1 MAFFLVIWLGIHFT
15 KGEKSFATLLYF
27 QVLLLEMIEDLHGS
41 SCALVSFNTS
51 SYFLI
56 SEPDANKLQG
66 SPSEPPVERST
77 IMENFG
83 SSVDMESHETSPE
96 DDLLL
101 SVASAG
107 PLFRSTIN
115 HLKVPGSSIT
125 SLGTEST
132 LENKSYSVYS
142 DVRQRSSLTRT
153 PVYERKVDLYTSN
166 LKMDPFRP
174 LCMYEL
180 RGRCNNDECSWQHFK
195 DFADDGLH
203 QSQND
208 PPGMAEN
215 MYIRILETIFSL
227 LEF

>member
-1 MAFFLVIWLGIHFT
+1 MR
-15 KGEKSFATLLYF
+15 
-27 QVLLLEMIEDLHGS
+27 GS
-41 SCALVSFNTS
+41 SCALVFFNTS

-77 IMENFG
+77 IKENFG

-142 DVRQRSSLTRT
+142 DVRQRNSLTRT